1 MYADI
6 IIDISVENLDRT
18 YQYRIPE
25 HLSGNI
31 GAGDRVIIPF
41 GKGDRKIKGYIVGLS
56 DIPKIPEEKIKDIES
71 LCPGDIGIDDKM
83 ISLAFWMKEHFGSTA
98 NDALKCVIPVKRV
111 VKNKVNRTILPAV
124 PLPTLK
130 GALDK
135 AEKRHWSAKE
145 RLLKEL
151 IAEYDTGLNYELVTD
166 KLNVLPAT
174 VKALEKDGT
183 IKIESTLK
191 YRNYAGTAIA
201 DALTEGVGKNIELN
215 PEQRAISDSIISD
228 MKAGIH
234 GKYLIHGITGSG
246 KTEVY
251 LAVIDE
257 VIRQGKSVI
266 MLIPEIALT
275 YQTVKR
281 FYKRFGDGIS
291 VLNSRMSAGERYDQY
306 LRAKNG
312 DTRIVIGPRSAV
324 FTPFDNLGLIIIDEE
339 HEGSYKSE
347 NSPRY
352 STRDVAARRAE
363 TEGAS
368 LILGSATP
376 SLESYSAACAGRIK
390 LFELE
395 KRAGDAELPYVYI
408 ADLKEELKAKNR
420 SIFSRKLK
428 KLIADRL
435 EKKEQVMLF
444 INRRGHSG
452 FVNCR
457 SCGHVIKCPHCDIS
471 LTYHNNGKLVC
482 HYCGFEQDMVKSCPE
497 CGSPY
502 IKAFGTGTQKV
513 EELLSAEFPKA
524 RVLRMDHDTTKQKES
539 YDEILSK
546 FADHEADILVGT
558 QMIVKGH
565 DFHRVTLVGILLAD
579 MSLYSEDFRSAEKT
593 FELLS
598 QAAGRAGR
606 GSARGAVVIQTYNP
620 EHYAVAA
627 AAAHD
632 YKSFYNEE
640 MGFRRLMNYP
650 PSWNILKV
658 LITGGNAE
666 SLVREVN
673 RIAPCIKGII
683 DERKP
688 GYGHAVKLFG
698 PSEEKIFKLNDT
710 YRYSAYLK
718 SDDYTELVRIKDR
731 LIGYT
736 PEDKGVSIQFDFN
749 PA

>member
-124 PLPTLK
+124 PLPALK

-201 DALTEGVGKNIELN
+201 DALEEGVGKNIELN

-251 LAVIDE
+251 LTVIDE

-281 FYKRFGDGIS
+281 FYKRFGEGIS

-428 KLIADRL
+428 ELIADRL

-457 SCGHVIKCPHCDIS
+457 SCGHVIKCPHCDVS

-513 EELLSAEFPKA
+513 EELLAVEFPEAK
-524 RVLRMDHDTTKQKES
+524 VLRMDHDTTKQKES

-606 GSARGAVVIQTYNP
+606 GSAKGAVVIQTYNP

-640 MGFRRLMNYP
+640 MGFRHLMNYP

-718 SDDYTELVRIKDR
+718 SDDYAELVRIKDR

>member
-18 YQYRIPE
+18 YQYRIPDE
-25 HLSGNI
+25 FAGSI

-41 GKGDRKIKGYIVGLS
+41 GNGNRKIKGYIVGLS
-56 DIPKIPEEKIKDIES
+56 DTAKIPEEKIKDIDS
-71 LCPGDIGIDDKM
+71 LCPGNISIDDKM

-98 NDALKCVIPVKRV
+98 NEALKCVIPVKRV
-111 VKNKVNRTILPAV
+111 VKNKINKTILPAV
-124 PLPTLK
+124 SLEALK
-130 GALDK
+130 EAADTALK
-135 AEKRHWSAKE
+135 KHYTAKE
-145 RLLKEL
+145 RLLREL
-151 IAEYDTGLNYELVTD
+151 ITEYDTGLDHELVTN
-166 KLNVLPAT
+166 KLNILAST
-174 VKALEKDGT
+174 IKALEKDGT
-183 IKIESTLK
+183 IKIESSLI
-191 YRNYAGTAIA
+191 YRNYAGSAIK
-201 DALTEGVGKNIELN
+201 DAVGEGNGKKIELN
-215 PEQRAISDSIISD
+215 DEQRAVSDSIISD
-228 MKAGIH
+228 LKAGIN
-234 GKYLIHGITGSG
+234 GKYLIHGVTGSG

-312 DTRIVIGPRSAV
+312 DTKIVIGPRSAV

-352 STRDVAARRAE
+352 NTLDVAMRRAE
-363 TEGAS
+363 TEGAAV
-368 LILGSATP
+368 ILGSATP

-395 KRAGDAELPYVYI
+395 KRAGDAELPSVYVV
-408 ADLKEELKAKNR
+408 DLKEELKAKNR

-428 KLIADRL
+428 ELINDRL

-457 SCGHVIKCPHCDIS
+457 SCGHVIKCPHCDVS

-482 HYCGFEQDMVKSCPE
+482 HYCGFERDMVSTCPE

-513 EELLSAEFPKA
+513 EELLSKEFPAA
-524 RVLRMDHDTTKQKES
+524 RILRMDHDTTKQKES

-546 FADHEADILVGT
+546 FSDHEADILVGP

-606 GSARGAVVIQTYNP
+606 GSAKGDVVIQTYNP

-627 AAAHD
+627 AASHD

-640 MGFRRLMNYP
+640 ISFRRLMNYP

-658 LITGGNAE
+658 IISGNNEE
-666 SLVREVN
+666 SLEKEVE
-673 RIAPCIKGII
+673 RLSPCIKGII
-683 DERKP
+683 SEKVK
-688 GYGHAVKLFG
+688 GGHAVKLFG
-698 PSEEKIFKLNDT
+698 PSQERIFKLNDT

-718 SDDYTELVRIKDR
+718 SDDYAELVRIKDR
-731 LIGYT
+731 LTTYT
-736 PEDKGVSIQFDFN
+736 PQNTGISIQFDFN
-749 PA
+749 PI

>member
-98 NDALKCVIPVKRV
+98 NDALKCVIPVKRA

-201 DALTEGVGKNIELN
+201 DALEEGVGKNIELN

-281 FYKRFGDGIS
+281 FYKRFGEGIS

-376 SLESYSAACAGRIK
+376 SLESYSSACAGRIK

-395 KRAGDAELPYVYI
+395 KRAGDAELPSVYI

-428 KLIADRL
+428 ELIVDRL

-457 SCGHVIKCPHCDIS
+457 SCGHVIKCPHCDVS

-513 EELLSAEFPKA
+513 EELLAVEFPEAK
-524 RVLRMDHDTTKQKES
+524 VLRMDHDTTKQKES

-640 MGFRRLMNYP
+640 MGFRHLMNYP

-718 SDDYTELVRIKDR
+718 SDDYAELVRIKDR
-731 LIGYT
+731 LSSYT